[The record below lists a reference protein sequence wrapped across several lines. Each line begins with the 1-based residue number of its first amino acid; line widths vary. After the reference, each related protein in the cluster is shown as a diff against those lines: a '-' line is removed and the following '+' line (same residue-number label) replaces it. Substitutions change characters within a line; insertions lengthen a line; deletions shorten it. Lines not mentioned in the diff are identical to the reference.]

1 MTEWDAADYARIS
14 ALQKVMAEEVL
25 GLLKLHGAERV
36 LDVGCGD
43 GKITAEIAARVPQ
56 GAVVGVDPS
65 EKMIRYSQSHWGAN
79 PASNMRFEVGD
90 ARRLPFHDEFDLVV
104 SFNALHWIPE
114 QEEALASIRAAMK
127 PGATAQLRFVPH
139 GPRKSLEHV
148 IRETREPPRWAPH
161 FAGFHRPYLHL
172 APEEYEELA
181 EKVGLRVESVHVADK
196 AWDFHSRKGFF
207 AFAEVTFVEWTRVL
221 TEADK
226 AAFIN
231 DVLDR
236 YAVIAGEANTFK
248 FYQMDVRLMRS
259 LKLSVL

>member
-1 MTEWDAADYARIS
+1 MVTEWDASDYARIS

-25 GLLKLHGAERV
+25 GLLDLEGSERV

-65 EKMIRYSQSHWGAN
+65 VEMIRYAQSHWGADHG
-79 PASNMRFEVGD
+79 SNMRFEVGD

-114 QEEALASIRAAMK
+114 QEEALTSIRTAMK
-127 PGATAQLRFVPH
+127 PGGTAQLRFAPH
-139 GPRKSLEHV
+139 GPRKSLGHV
-148 IRETREPPRWAPH
+148 IRETQESPRWTPH
-161 FAGFHRPYLHL
+161 FQGFHRPYLHL
-172 APEEYEELA
+172 TPEEYGKLA
-181 EKVGLRVESVHVADK
+181 EKAGLKVESVQVTDK
-196 AWDFHSRKGFF
+196 VWDFHSRNAFF
-207 AFAEVTFVEWTRVL
+207 AFVEVTFVEWTHLL

-226 AAFIN
+226 AAFTN

-236 YAVIAGEANTFK
+236 YQVVAGEANTFK
-248 FYQMDVRLMRS
+248 FYQMDVRLVRP
-259 LKLSVL
+259 

>member
-1 MTEWDAADYARIS
+1 MTEWDASDYARIS

-25 GLLKLHGAERV
+25 GLLELKGSERV

-65 EKMIRYSQSHWGAN
+65 VEMVRYAQSHWGKN
-79 PASNMRFEVGD
+79 HGSNMRFEVGD
-90 ARRLPFHDEFDLVV
+90 ARHLPFHDEFDLVV

-127 PGATAQLRFVPH
+127 VGGTAQLRFVPH

-148 IRETREPPRWAPH
+148 IREKRQSPRWSSH
-161 FAGFHRPYLHL
+161 FQGFHRPYLHL

-181 EKVGLRVESVHVADK
+181 EKAGLKVESVHVADK
-196 AWDFHSRKGFF
+196 AWDFHSRQAFF
-207 AFAEVTFVEWTRVL
+207 AFAEVTFVEWTHLL

-226 AAFIN
+226 AAFTT

-236 YAVIAGEANTFK
+236 YAVVAGEPNTFK
-248 FYQMDVRLMRS
+248 FYQMDVRLVRA
-259 LKLSVL
+259 